1 MVTVPR
7 MTASRAPPLR
17 CPDRRLMSLSMES
30 DILVMVNQSRRSDPA
45 CSFVTIAKTNDRYAA
60 KARTRKIAAHT
71 VCPWVRFAMK
81 KNVVPTTGAAPA
93 MNNQPHDRRANR

>member
-1 MVTVPR
+1 
-7 MTASRAPPLR
+7 
-17 CPDRRLMSLSMES
+17 MSFSVDS

-45 CSFVTIAKTNDRYAA
+45 RSFVTIAKTNDRYAA

-81 KNVVPTTGAAPA
+81 KNVVPTTGAAA
-93 MNNQPHDRRANR
+93 EMTNQPHDRRANRSVTASQSGRGNQRLMQNRLPKE